1 MFLLD
6 NPYVSD
12 FLRQSVETMER
23 SVVDTPAARTFMKG
37 STAPFIDETEFARRI
52 LAGERVYTN
61 SENGLDVIL
70 RNAGQSDL
78 ARQIEICKDK
88 ALFRETGAALYP
100 DYRFARVTPDD
111 LDSFDV
117 SDMPYPFVAKPARG
131 FFSLGVHMVFEP
143 SQWPGVVEKIRQE
156 RESLNAE
163 YPEEVVN
170 SGEFILEQGIDG
182 EEYAIDVY
190 YDDSGRAVITNILYH
205 QFASEDDVSD
215 RLYYTS
221 PEIIEAKLE
230 PFTEMVTRIGQACSF
245 RNFCTH
251 IEVRETASGEIIPI
265 EANPLRFAGWCVTD
279 MTHHAWGFSPYE
291 YYFGNIRPDWPTILE
306 ARRGNIY
313 AMVIGD
319 VPGDVDRTAIKG
331 IDYDGFCDQFEEV
344 LELRKMDYATYP
356 LFAMVFTRT
365 SKENAET
372 LKAILKADFS
382 RFIE

>member
-6 NPYVSD
+6 NPYVSE
-12 FLRQSVETMER
+12 FLRQNIETMER
-23 SVVDTPAARTFMKG
+23 SVVDTPAARTFMNG
-37 STAPFIDETEFARRI
+37 STASFIDETEFARRI

-88 ALFRETGAALYP
+88 ALFRETVAALYP
-100 DYRFARVTPDD
+100 GYRFARVTPDD

-143 SQWPGVVEKIRQE
+143 SQWPEVVEKIRQE

-215 RLYYTS
+215 PPLLHLPGDHR
-221 PEIIEAKLE
+221 
-230 PFTEMVTRIGQACSF
+230 GQAGTVHRDGHPHRAGLLVQEFLHPYRGARNRF
-245 RNFCTH
+245 RRDHPHRGQPAPFRRL
-251 IEVRETASGEIIPI
+251 VRYRHDPPRMGFQPI
-265 EANPLRFAGWCVTD
+265 RILLRE
-279 MTHHAWGFSPYE
+279 HPS
-291 YYFGNIRPDWPTILE
+291 RL
-306 ARRGNIY
+306 ARH
-313 AMVIGD
+313 
-319 VPGDVDRTAIKG
+319 P
-331 IDYDGFCDQFEEV
+331 
-344 LELRKMDYATYP
+344 
-356 LFAMVFTRT
+356 
-365 SKENAET
+365 
-372 LKAILKADFS
+372 
-382 RFIE
+382 